1 MYMHDDTDDRHLQ
14 AVVLVGKGEIDPL
27 HQAAIAFIPERTSAS
42 KDDDE
47 NDELTA
53 LDPLGDRV
61 WSIVA
66 DLLKNKSE
74 VTIQDLLEVSDIKES
89 ALRNRLNLLVKLK
102 HLACVNG
109 TGRRPTYYFLP
120 QAQNNPELAST
131 ECVIKTLEKSLASKE
146 LEEKQLLAQLQI
158 VSADKEAIQ
167 RTIKVLLAGGDSNV

>member
-14 AVVLVGKGEIDPL
+14 ALALVGKEEIDPL
-27 HQAAIAFIPERTSAS
+27 RQVAIVSTLERASAS

-66 DLLKNKSE
+66 ELLKNKSE

-120 QAQNNPELAST
+120 QTQNDPELAST
-131 ECVIKTLEKSLASKE
+131 ECVIKTLEKSLAAKD
-146 LEEKQLLAQLQI
+146 LEEKQLLTQLQI
-158 VSADKEAIQ
+158 VSTDKEAIQ
-167 RTIKVLLAGGDSNV
+167 RTIKVLLAGGSANV